1 MNKVTIS
8 CTRAT
13 KRMTADPLIVE
24 QLVVNTILQTQII
37 FLNIKVLLKLMKI
50 NQRER
55 FDLIGCSGIVKHL
68 KK

>member
-1 MNKVTIS
+1 
-8 CTRAT
+8 
-13 KRMTADPLIVE
+13 MTADPLIVE

>member
-1 MNKVTIS
+1 
-8 CTRAT
+8 
-13 KRMTADPLIVE
+13 MTAYPLIVE
-24 QLVVNTILQTQII
+24 QLFFNTILQTQII

-55 FDLIGCSGIVKHL
+55 LDLIGCSGIVKHL